1 MVMTRSAVK
10 KKKKEESAVAVAV
23 AAAANM
29 KEVVASTTTTTTT
42 VASTTTT
49 IAASTDDDDD
59 PSFAMKA
66 DTYNHHTCTVDKN
79 DDDIFI
85 KRGGSRYSVNVNND
99 NDNDNEDW
107 ENLLSIPNVVSSS
120 TCTTSPTSSTSTASN
135 SSVATAVNDF
145 LENDP
150 MLSPSSSAASTTDTT
165 NADADDSHSSSPTST
180 TTTTSISPSD
190 VYVSKEDLVLYLLLP
205 TESYDEYQS
214 MMLQEEQD
222 QQDQQ
227 QRRSERQW
235 RKNRIQQELDT
246 LLQIMQQQQQQQQH
260 DDEEELFPLEPE
272 AEEALGIAANRV
284 CYLEKYYDV
293 AQCKDVFVPSVAY
306 AIMNG
311 TLLEE
316 AAKHYYGQSEEFLVT
331 YAASL
336 GSAVLSLKNYQDLLN
351 VALDDQD
358 QDDSNSRP
366 PPTTKGA
373 DKIHRHR
380 HHQNNEQQLQQHSSS
395 RQPNTTIIRRTPKN
409 ETVSDLFLGVASP
422 RHHSCHSSL
431 QLEGKEEE
439 ETMDGSTTDEPR
451 RPPTTT
457 TRTIMNQRRKQK
469 IKLAMCLYVVLA
481 VAFYCIMAC
490 LVEPQIDRQGG
501 LFLDEEEDLAVTLRN
516 GVVVVV
522 LHPSPV
528 QSESPFG
535 AENAQEAAPSK
546 RRLVVPSFTTTTTS
560 PNIQTANPEYESIA
574 VPETTWQSTPSSSFG
589 RSRSPIAPNLLYYP

>member
-1 MVMTRSAVK
+1 M
-10 KKKKEESAVAVAV
+10 AVAVAV
-23 AAAANM
+23 AANI
-29 KEVVASTTTTTTT
+29 KEVTASTTTTI
-42 VASTTTT
+42 ASTTTT
-49 IAASTDDDDD
+49 IAASTADDDDD
-59 PSFAMKA
+59 PSSAMKA

-85 KRGGSRYSVNVNND
+85 KRGSRYSVNVNND
-99 NDNDNEDW
+99 NDNNDNEDW

-120 TCTTSPTSSTSTASN
+120 TCTTSPTSSTGTPI
-135 SSVATAVNDF
+135 SVATAGDDF

-150 MLSPSSSAASTTDTT
+150 MLSPSSAASTS
-165 NADADDSHSSSPTST
+165 NADASHSSSPTTST

-190 VYVSKEDLVLYLLLP
+190 VYVSKEDLGLYLLLP

-214 MMLQEEQD
+214 MLQQEQN
-222 QQDQQ
+222 QQDQ

-235 RKNRIQQELDT
+235 RKHRIQQELDT

-260 DDEEELFPLEPE
+260 DEEEFPLEPE

-351 VALDDQD
+351 VGLDDQD
-358 QDDSNSRP
+358 QDDSSSRP
-366 PPTTKGA
+366 PPTTKGS
-373 DKIHRHR
+373 DEIH
-380 HHQNNEQQLQQHSSS
+380 HHQNNEQQQQHSSS
-395 RQPNTTIIRRTPKN
+395 RQPITTIIRRTPKN

-422 RHHSCHSSL
+422 RHHSCHSLL

-439 ETMDGSTTDEPR
+439 ETMDDVSKAQES
-451 RPPTTT
+451 TTT
-457 TRTIMNQRRKQK
+457 TRMIMMNQRRKQK

-490 LVEPQIDRQGG
+490 LVEPQTDRQEG
-501 LFLDEEEDLAVTLRN
+501 LFLDDEEDLAMTLRH
-516 GVVVVV
+516 GVVVVL

-535 AENAQEAAPSK
+535 AENAQETAPSK
-546 RRLVVPSFTTTTTS
+546 RRLVVPSFTTTTTP
-560 PNIQTANPEYESIA
+560 PNIQTVYPEYESIA
-574 VPETTWQSTPSSSFG
+574 VPESTSQPTPLPSFG